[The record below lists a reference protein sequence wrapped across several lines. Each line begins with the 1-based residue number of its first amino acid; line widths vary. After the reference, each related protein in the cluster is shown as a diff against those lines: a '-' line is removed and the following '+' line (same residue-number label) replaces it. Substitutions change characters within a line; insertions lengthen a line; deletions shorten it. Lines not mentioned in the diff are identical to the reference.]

1 MGFVDLL
8 YWKAGK
14 AVLDSDG
21 DMNADAGDTTTQGI
35 EGGVAGAGESSSR
48 REDQLHDAT
57 WDRFDVRLARHG
69 NGRCLRV
76 KRTASQAAPRR
87 HNLLLGR

>member
-1 MGFVDLL
+1 MGFADLL

-14 AVLDSDG
+14 AVPDSDG
-21 DMNADAGDTTTQGI
+21 DMNADAR
-35 EGGVAGAGESSSR
+35 EGGVAGASESSSR

-69 NGRCLRV
+69 NGWCLQV
-76 KRTASQAAPRR
+76 KRSLPRSSVG
-87 HNLLLGR
+87 NLSSPM